1 MKYYLFLTIAI
12 ASELIGTTF
21 LKYSTGFT
29 KLVPSIISII
39 AYIVCFFFLS
49 KSLININLSI
59 AYATWSAVGLIV
71 TTIISTVIFKQ
82 GITLVGVIGII
93 LITVGVIILN
103 LFGAPTN

>member
-1 MKYYLFLTIAI
+1 MKYYLFLAIAI
-12 ASELIGTTF
+12 ASELIATTF

-29 KLVPSIISII
+29 KLVPSVISII
-39 AYIVCFFFLS
+39 AYVICFFFFS

-71 TTIISTVIFKQ
+71 TTIISTVIFNQ
-82 GITLVGVIGII
+82 SITLVGVIGIV

-103 LFGAPTN
+103 LFGALTN